1 MSEQLDK
8 NTNQTDERLTKESLQ
23 LQKALWIREE
33 VNKKRAQEDQL
44 LDQIFR
50 EQQLLQEMDDD
61 MDVNMEHVRE
71 GRKYREDIR
80 ERVEDRVYEIHD
92 LSVDKREGMREYKQA
107 YRRGYA
113 LAMFFLS
120 LALCVFAGYLH
131 GITSQICLVLLMFTG
146 TQAALLVHEKECFA
160 FWRVLCTFLGSI
172 IFPGMLVLFIG
183 YELHFDYYK
192 FALPYSLA
200 GAFVV
205 LAITTAAYF
214 LYDPYRAARR
224 RIRDAKSM
232 IKTVEKSAR
241 KQVKKN
247 QKMLA
252 KQDVKQQRLLK
263 KQEVKAQKQQQKQE
277 SREQKAQEK
286 QENRTQKLQQKEELL
301 LEQKEKAQSWF
312 KKLRQK
318 IKKPKQAEDDA
329 IVEEKEQAES
339 QQLEVQS
346 DANVEGSSTEPEKDT
361 VDNETETT
369 EAEADNSEEEKL
381 ETVEDTASEDNCK
394 ETES

>member
-1 MSEQLDK
+1 MSEQK

-23 LQKALWIREE
+23 LQKVLWIREE
-33 VNKKRAQEDQL
+33 VNKKRVQEDQL

-61 MDVNMEHVRE
+61 MDVNMEHAKE

-80 ERVEDRVYEIHD
+80 ERVEDRVYEMHD
-92 LSVDKREGMREYKQA
+92 LSADKREGMREYRQA

-183 YELHFDYYK
+183 YELHLDYYK

-224 RIRDAKSM
+224 RISDAKSM
-232 IKTVEKSAR
+232 IRTVEKSAR

-247 QKMLA
+247 QKILA

-263 KQEVKAQKQQQKQE
+263 KEEEKAQKLQQKQE
-277 SREQKAQEK
+277 
-286 QENRTQKLQQKEELL
+286 NRAQKLQQKEELL
-301 LEQKEKAQSWF
+301 LEQKEKAQGWF
-312 KKLRQK
+312 DKLRQK
-318 IKKPKQAEDDA
+318 VKKPKQAEDDA
-329 IVEEKEQAES
+329 VVKENEQAES
-339 QQLEVQS
+339 PQPEVQTEVN
-346 DANVEGSSTEPEKDT
+346 AEGSSTEPVKDAT
-361 VDNETETT
+361 DNEAKTT
-369 EAEADNSEEEKL
+369 EAEADNSEEEKS

>member
-23 LQKALWIREE
+23 LQKVLWIREE

-61 MDVNMEHVRE
+61 MDVNMEHAKE

-80 ERVEDRVYEIHD
+80 ERVEDRVYEMHD
-92 LSVDKREGMREYKQA
+92 LSADKREGMREYRQA

-224 RIRDAKSM
+224 RISDAKSM

-263 KQEVKAQKQQQKQE
+263 KQEV
-277 SREQKAQEK
+277 
-286 QENRTQKLQQKEELL
+286 
-301 LEQKEKAQSWF
+301 KAQSWF

-369 EAEADNSEEEKL
+369 EAEADNSEEEKS

>member
-23 LQKALWIREE
+23 LQKVLWIREE

-61 MDVNMEHVRE
+61 MDVNMEHAKE
-71 GRKYREDIR
+71 GRKYRADIR
-80 ERVEDRVYEIHD
+80 ERVEDRVYEMHD
-92 LSVDKREGMREYKQA
+92 LSADKREGMREYKQA

-183 YELHFDYYK
+183 YELHLDYYK

-200 GAFVV
+200 VAFVV

-224 RIRDAKSM
+224 RISDAKSM
-232 IKTVEKSAR
+232 IRTVEKSAR

-247 QKMLA
+247 QKILA

-263 KQEVKAQKQQQKQE
+263 KEEERAQKLQQKQE
-277 SREQKAQEK
+277 
-286 QENRTQKLQQKEELL
+286 NRAQKLKQKEELL
-301 LEQKEKAQSWF
+301 LEQKEKAQGWF
-312 KKLRQK
+312 DKLRQK
-318 IKKPKQAEDDA
+318 VKKPKQAEDDA

-339 QQLEVQS
+339 PQPEVQTEVN
-346 DANVEGSSTEPEKDT
+346 AEGSSTEPAKDAT
-361 VDNETETT
+361 DNEAKMT
-369 EAEADNSEEEKL
+369 EAEADNSEEEKS

>member
-1 MSEQLDK
+1 MSEQK
-8 NTNQTDERLTKESLQ
+8 NTNLTDERLTKESLQ
-23 LQKALWIREE
+23 LQKVLWIREE
-33 VNKKRAQEDQL
+33 VNKKRVQEDQL

-61 MDVNMEHVRE
+61 MDVNMEHAKE
-71 GRKYREDIR
+71 GRKYRADIR
-80 ERVEDRVYEIHD
+80 ERVEDRVYEMHD
-92 LSVDKREGMREYKQA
+92 LSADKREGMREYKQA

-183 YELHFDYYK
+183 YELHLDYYK

-224 RIRDAKSM
+224 RISDAKSM
-232 IKTVEKSAR
+232 IRTVEKSAR

-247 QKMLA
+247 QKILA

-263 KQEVKAQKQQQKQE
+263 KEEEKAQKLQQKQE
-277 SREQKAQEK
+277 
-286 QENRTQKLQQKEELL
+286 NRAQKLQQKEELL
-301 LEQKEKAQSWF
+301 LEQKEKAQGWF
-312 KKLRQK
+312 DKLRQK
-318 IKKPKQAEDDA
+318 VKKPKQAEDDA
-329 IVEEKEQAES
+329 VVKENEQAES
-339 QQLEVQS
+339 PQPEVQTEVN
-346 DANVEGSSTEPEKDT
+346 AEGSSTEPVKDAT
-361 VDNETETT
+361 DNEAKTT
-369 EAEADNSEEEKL
+369 EAEADNSEEEKS

>member
-23 LQKALWIREE
+23 LQKVLWIREE

-50 EQQLLQEMDDD
+50 EQQLLQKMDDD
-61 MDVNMEHVRE
+61 MDVNMEHAKE
-71 GRKYREDIR
+71 GRKYRADIR
-80 ERVEDRVYEIHD
+80 ERVEDRVYEMHD
-92 LSVDKREGMREYKQA
+92 LSADKREGMREYKQA

-183 YELHFDYYK
+183 YELHLDYYK

-224 RIRDAKSM
+224 RISDAKSM
-232 IKTVEKSAR
+232 IRTVEKSAR

-247 QKMLA
+247 QKILA

-263 KQEVKAQKQQQKQE
+263 KEEEKAQKLQQKQE
-277 SREQKAQEK
+277 
-286 QENRTQKLQQKEELL
+286 NRAQKLQQKEELL
-301 LEQKEKAQSWF
+301 LEQKEKAQGWF
-312 KKLRQK
+312 DKLRQK
-318 IKKPKQAEDDA
+318 VKKPKQAEDDA
-329 IVEEKEQAES
+329 VVKENEQAES
-339 QQLEVQS
+339 PQPEVQTEVN
-346 DANVEGSSTEPEKDT
+346 AEGSSTEPAKDAT
-361 VDNETETT
+361 YNEAKTT
-369 EAEADNSEEEKL
+369 EAEADNSEKEKS

>member
-23 LQKALWIREE
+23 LQKVLWIREE

-61 MDVNMEHVRE
+61 MDVNMEHAKE

-80 ERVEDRVYEIHD
+80 ERVEDRVYEMHD
-92 LSVDKREGMREYKQA
+92 LSEDKREGMREYRQA

-183 YELHFDYYK
+183 YELHLVYYK

-224 RIRDAKSM
+224 RISDAKSM
-232 IKTVEKSAR
+232 IRTVEKSAR

-247 QKMLA
+247 QKILA

-263 KQEVKAQKQQQKQE
+263 KEEEKAQKLQQKQE
-277 SREQKAQEK
+277 
-286 QENRTQKLQQKEELL
+286 NRAQKLQQKEELL
-301 LEQKEKAQSWF
+301 LEQKEKAQGWF
-312 KKLRQK
+312 DKLRQK
-318 IKKPKQAEDDA
+318 VKKPKQAEDDA
-329 IVEEKEQAES
+329 VVKENEQAES
-339 QQLEVQS
+339 PQPEVQTEVN
-346 DANVEGSSTEPEKDT
+346 AEGSSTEPVKDAT
-361 VDNETETT
+361 DNEAKTT
-369 EAEADNSEEEKL
+369 EAEADNSEEEKS

>member
-23 LQKALWIREE
+23 LQKVLWIREE

-61 MDVNMEHVRE
+61 MDVNMEHAKE
-71 GRKYREDIR
+71 GRKYRADIR
-80 ERVEDRVYEIHD
+80 ERVEDRVYEMHD
-92 LSVDKREGMREYKQA
+92 LSADKREGMREYKQA

-183 YELHFDYYK
+183 YELHLDYYK

-224 RIRDAKSM
+224 RISDAKSM
-232 IKTVEKSAR
+232 IRTVEKSAR

-247 QKMLA
+247 QKILA

-263 KQEVKAQKQQQKQE
+263 KEEEKAQKLQQKQE
-277 SREQKAQEK
+277 
-286 QENRTQKLQQKEELL
+286 NRAQKLQQKEELL
-301 LEQKEKAQSWF
+301 LEQKEKAQGWF
-312 KKLRQK
+312 DKLRQK
-318 IKKPKQAEDDA
+318 VKKPKQAEDDA

-339 QQLEVQS
+339 PQPEVQTEVN
-346 DANVEGSSTEPEKDT
+346 AEGSSTEPAKDAT
-361 VDNETETT
+361 DNEAKMT
-369 EAEADNSEEEKL
+369 EAEADNSEEEKS

>member
-23 LQKALWIREE
+23 LQKVLWIREE

-61 MDVNMEHVRE
+61 MDVNMEHAKE

-80 ERVEDRVYEIHD
+80 ERVEDRVYEMHD
-92 LSVDKREGMREYKQA
+92 LSADKREGMREYRQA

-183 YELHFDYYK
+183 YELHLDYYK

-224 RIRDAKSM
+224 RISDAKSM
-232 IKTVEKSAR
+232 IRTVEKSAR

-247 QKMLA
+247 QKILA

-263 KQEVKAQKQQQKQE
+263 KEEEKAQKLQQKQE
-277 SREQKAQEK
+277 
-286 QENRTQKLQQKEELL
+286 NRAQKLQQKEELL
-301 LEQKEKAQSWF
+301 LEQKEKAQGWF
-312 KKLRQK
+312 DKLRQK
-318 IKKPKQAEDDA
+318 VKKPKQAEDDA
-329 IVEEKEQAES
+329 VVKENEQAES
-339 QQLEVQS
+339 PQPEVQTEVN
-346 DANVEGSSTEPEKDT
+346 AEGSSTEPVKDAT
-361 VDNETETT
+361 DNEAKTT
-369 EAEADNSEEEKL
+369 EAEADNSEEEKS

>member
-23 LQKALWIREE
+23 LQKVLWIREE

-61 MDVNMEHVRE
+61 MDVNMEHAKE
-71 GRKYREDIR
+71 GRKYRADIR
-80 ERVEDRVYEIHD
+80 ERVEDRVYEMHD
-92 LSVDKREGMREYKQA
+92 LSADKREGMREYKQA

-146 TQAALLVHEKECFA
+146 TQAALFVHEKECFA

-183 YELHFDYYK
+183 YELHLDYYK

-200 GAFVV
+200 VAFVV

-224 RIRDAKSM
+224 RISDAKSM
-232 IKTVEKSAR
+232 IRTVEKSAR

-247 QKMLA
+247 QKILA

-263 KQEVKAQKQQQKQE
+263 KEEERAQKLQQKQE
-277 SREQKAQEK
+277 
-286 QENRTQKLQQKEELL
+286 NRAQKLKQKEELL
-301 LEQKEKAQSWF
+301 LEQKEKAQGWF
-312 KKLRQK
+312 DKLRQK
-318 IKKPKQAEDDA
+318 VKKPKQAEDDA

-339 QQLEVQS
+339 PQPEVQS

-369 EAEADNSEEEKL
+369 EAEADNSEEEKS

>member
-23 LQKALWIREE
+23 LQKVLWIREE

-61 MDVNMEHVRE
+61 MDVNMEHAKE
-71 GRKYREDIR
+71 GRKYRADIR
-80 ERVEDRVYEIHD
+80 ERVEDRVYEMHD
-92 LSVDKREGMREYKQA
+92 LSADKREGMREYKQA

-183 YELHFDYYK
+183 YELHLDYYK

-200 GAFVV
+200 VAFVV

-224 RIRDAKSM
+224 RISDAKSM
-232 IKTVEKSAR
+232 IRTVEKSAR

-247 QKMLA
+247 QKILA

-263 KQEVKAQKQQQKQE
+263 KEEERAQKLQQKQE
-277 SREQKAQEK
+277 
-286 QENRTQKLQQKEELL
+286 NRAQKLQQKEELL
-301 LEQKEKAQSWF
+301 LEQKEKAQGWF
-312 KKLRQK
+312 DKLRQK
-318 IKKPKQAEDDA
+318 VKKPKQAEDDA

-339 QQLEVQS
+339 PQPEVQTEVN
-346 DANVEGSSTEPEKDT
+346 AEGSSTEPAKDAT
-361 VDNETETT
+361 DNEAKMT
-369 EAEADNSEEEKL
+369 EAEADNSEEEKS

>member
-23 LQKALWIREE
+23 LQKVLWIREE

-61 MDVNMEHVRE
+61 MDVNMEHAKE

-80 ERVEDRVYEIHD
+80 DRVEDRVYEMHD
-92 LSVDKREGMREYKQA
+92 LSADKREGMREYRQA

-183 YELHFDYYK
+183 YELHLDYYK

-224 RIRDAKSM
+224 RISDAKSM
-232 IKTVEKSAR
+232 IRTVEKSAR

-247 QKMLA
+247 QKILA

-263 KQEVKAQKQQQKQE
+263 KEEEKAQKLQQKQE
-277 SREQKAQEK
+277 
-286 QENRTQKLQQKEELL
+286 NRAQKLQQKEELL
-301 LEQKEKAQSWF
+301 LEQKEKAQGWF
-312 KKLRQK
+312 DKLRQK
-318 IKKPKQAEDDA
+318 VKKPKQAEDDA
-329 IVEEKEQAES
+329 VVKENEQAES
-339 QQLEVQS
+339 PQPEVQTEVN
-346 DANVEGSSTEPEKDT
+346 AEGSSTEPVKDAT
-361 VDNETETT
+361 DNEAKTT
-369 EAEADNSEEEKL
+369 EAEADNSEEEKS

-394 ETES
+394 EPES

>member
-1 MSEQLDK
+1 
-8 NTNQTDERLTKESLQ
+8 
-23 LQKALWIREE
+23 
-33 VNKKRAQEDQL
+33 
-44 LDQIFR
+44 
-50 EQQLLQEMDDD
+50 
-61 MDVNMEHVRE
+61 
-71 GRKYREDIR
+71 
-80 ERVEDRVYEIHD
+80 
-92 LSVDKREGMREYKQA
+92 MREYKQA

-214 LYDPYRAARR
+214 LYDPYRVARR
-224 RIRDAKSM
+224 RISDAKSM
-232 IKTVEKSAR
+232 IRTVEKSAR

-247 QKMLA
+247 QKILV

-263 KQEVKAQKQQQKQE
+263 KQEKK
-277 SREQKAQEK
+277 
-286 QENRTQKLQQKEELL
+286 T
-301 LEQKEKAQSWF
+301 QSWF
-312 KKLRQK
+312 EKLRQK
-318 IKKPKQAEDDA
+318 IKKSKQAENP
-329 IVEEKEQAES
+329 QP
-339 QQLEVQS
+339 EVQS
-346 DANVEGSSTEPEKDT
+346 DANVESKSTEPAKDVT
-361 VDNETETT
+361 DN
-369 EAEADNSEEEKL
+369 EAEADNSEEAKS
-381 ETVEDTASEDNCK
+381 ETATSDEEINNSE
-394 ETES
+394 ETEL

>member
-80 ERVEDRVYEIHD
+80 ERVEDRVYEMHD
-92 LSVDKREGMREYKQA
+92 LSADKREGMREYRQA

-224 RIRDAKSM
+224 RISDAKSM

-263 KQEVKAQKQQQKQE
+263 KQEKK
-277 SREQKAQEK
+277 
-286 QENRTQKLQQKEELL
+286 TP
-301 LEQKEKAQSWF
+301 SWF
-312 KKLRQK
+312 EKLRQK
-318 IKKPKQAEDDA
+318 IKKLKQAENP
-329 IVEEKEQAES
+329 QP
-339 QQLEVQS
+339 EVQS
-346 DANVEGSSTEPEKDT
+346 DANVESKSTEPAKDVT
-361 VDNETETT
+361 DN
-369 EAEADNSEEEKL
+369 EAEADNSEEAKS
-381 ETVEDTASEDNCK
+381 ETATSDEEINNSE
-394 ETES
+394 ETEL

>member
-23 LQKALWIREE
+23 LQKVLWIREE

-61 MDVNMEHVRE
+61 MDVNMEHAKE
-71 GRKYREDIR
+71 GRKYRADIR
-80 ERVEDRVYEIHD
+80 ERVEDRVYEMHD
-92 LSVDKREGMREYKQA
+92 LSADKREGMREYKQA

-183 YELHFDYYK
+183 YELHLDYYK

-224 RIRDAKSM
+224 RISDAKSM
-232 IKTVEKSAR
+232 IRTVEKSAR

-247 QKMLA
+247 QKILA

-263 KQEVKAQKQQQKQE
+263 KEEEKAQKLQQKQE
-277 SREQKAQEK
+277 
-286 QENRTQKLQQKEELL
+286 NRAQKLQQKEELL
-301 LEQKEKAQSWF
+301 LEQKEKAQGWF
-312 KKLRQK
+312 DKLRQK
-318 IKKPKQAEDDA
+318 VKKPKQAEDDA
-329 IVEEKEQAES
+329 IVEENEQAES
-339 QQLEVQS
+339 PQPKVQTEVN
-346 DANVEGSSTEPEKDT
+346 AEGSSTEPE
-361 VDNETETT
+361 
-369 EAEADNSEEEKL
+369 AEADNSEDEKSETETSDEEINN
-381 ETVEDTASEDNCK
+381 SE

>member
-23 LQKALWIREE
+23 LQKVLWIREE

-61 MDVNMEHVRE
+61 MDVNMEHAKE
-71 GRKYREDIR
+71 GRKYRADIR
-80 ERVEDRVYEIHD
+80 ERVEDRVYEMHD
-92 LSVDKREGMREYKQA
+92 LSADKREGMREYKQA

-183 YELHFDYYK
+183 YELHLDYYK

-224 RIRDAKSM
+224 RISDAKSM
-232 IKTVEKSAR
+232 IRTVEKSAR

-247 QKMLA
+247 QKILA

-263 KQEVKAQKQQQKQE
+263 KEEEKAQKLQQKQE
-277 SREQKAQEK
+277 
-286 QENRTQKLQQKEELL
+286 NRAQKLQQKEELL
-301 LEQKEKAQSWF
+301 LEQKEKAQGWF
-312 KKLRQK
+312 DKLRQK
-318 IKKPKQAEDDA
+318 VKKPKQAEDDA
-329 IVEEKEQAES
+329 IVEEKEQVES
-339 QQLEVQS
+339 PQPEVQTEVN
-346 DANVEGSSTEPEKDT
+346 AEGSSTEPAKDAT
-361 VDNETETT
+361 DNEAKTT
-369 EAEADNSEEEKL
+369 EAEADNSEEEKS

>member
-23 LQKALWIREE
+23 LQKVLWIREE

-61 MDVNMEHVRE
+61 MDVNMEHAKE
-71 GRKYREDIR
+71 GRKYRADIR
-80 ERVEDRVYEIHD
+80 ERVEDRVYEMHD
-92 LSVDKREGMREYKQA
+92 LSADKREGMREYKQA

-183 YELHFDYYK
+183 YELHLDYYK

-224 RIRDAKSM
+224 RISDAKSM
-232 IKTVEKSAR
+232 IRTVEKSAR

-247 QKMLA
+247 QKILA

-263 KQEVKAQKQQQKQE
+263 KEEEKAQKLQQKQE
-277 SREQKAQEK
+277 
-286 QENRTQKLQQKEELL
+286 NRAQKLQQKEELL
-301 LEQKEKAQSWF
+301 LEQKEKAQGWF
-312 KKLRQK
+312 EKLRQK
-318 IKKPKQAEDDA
+318 VKKPKRAEDDA
-329 IVEEKEQAES
+329 IVEENEQAENP
-339 QQLEVQS
+339 QPEVQTEVN
-346 DANVEGSSTEPEKDT
+346 AEGSSTEPAKDAT
-361 VDNETETT
+361 GNEAETEPET
-369 EAEADNSEEEKL
+369 EVETIDAEADNSEEEES
-381 ETVEDTASEDNCK
+381 ETVEDTVSEDNCK
-394 ETES
+394 EPES

>member
-23 LQKALWIREE
+23 LQKVLWIREE

-61 MDVNMEHVRE
+61 MDVNMEHAKE

-80 ERVEDRVYEIHD
+80 ERVEDRVYEMHD
-92 LSVDKREGMREYKQA
+92 LSADKREGMREYRQA

-183 YELHFDYYK
+183 YELHLDYYK

-224 RIRDAKSM
+224 RISDAKSM
-232 IKTVEKSAR
+232 IRTVEKSAR

-247 QKMLA
+247 QKILA

-263 KQEVKAQKQQQKQE
+263 KEEEKAQKLQQKQE
-277 SREQKAQEK
+277 NCA
-286 QENRTQKLQQKEELL
+286 QKLQQKEELL
-301 LEQKEKAQSWF
+301 LEQKEKAQGWF
-312 KKLRQK
+312 DKLRQK
-318 IKKPKQAEDDA
+318 VKKPKQAEDDA
-329 IVEEKEQAES
+329 VVKENEQAES
-339 QQLEVQS
+339 PQPEVQTEVN
-346 DANVEGSSTEPEKDT
+346 AEGSSTEPVKDAT
-361 VDNETETT
+361 DNEAKTT
-369 EAEADNSEEEKL
+369 EAEADNSEEEKS

>member
-92 LSVDKREGMREYKQA
+92 LSADKREGMREYKQA

-183 YELHFDYYK
+183 YELHLDYYK

-224 RIRDAKSM
+224 RISDAKSM
-232 IKTVEKSAR
+232 IRTVEKSAR

-247 QKMLA
+247 QKILE

-263 KQEVKAQKQQQKQE
+263 KEEEKAQKLQQKQE
-277 SREQKAQEK
+277 NCA
-286 QENRTQKLQQKEELL
+286 QKLQQKEELL
-301 LEQKEKAQSWF
+301 LEQKEKAQGWF
-312 KKLRQK
+312 DKLRQK
-318 IKKPKQAEDDA
+318 VKKPKQAEDDA
-329 IVEEKEQAES
+329 VVKENEQAES
-339 QQLEVQS
+339 PQPEVQTEV
-346 DANVEGSSTEPEKDT
+346 NVEGSSTEPEKDT

-369 EAEADNSEEEKL
+369 EAEADNSEEEKS

>member
-23 LQKALWIREE
+23 LQKVLWIREE
-33 VNKKRAQEDQL
+33 VNTKRAQEDQL

-61 MDVNMEHVRE
+61 MDVNMEHAKE
-71 GRKYREDIR
+71 GRKYRADIR
-80 ERVEDRVYEIHD
+80 ERVEDRVYEMHD
-92 LSVDKREGMREYKQA
+92 LSADKREGMREYKQA

-131 GITSQICLVLLMFTG
+131 GITSKICLVLLMFTG

-183 YELHFDYYK
+183 YELHLDYYK

-224 RIRDAKSM
+224 RISDAKSM
-232 IKTVEKSAR
+232 IRTVEKSAR

-247 QKMLA
+247 QKILA

-263 KQEVKAQKQQQKQE
+263 KEEEKAQKLQQKQE
-277 SREQKAQEK
+277 NRAQKQ
-286 QENRTQKLQQKEELL
+286 QQKEELL
-301 LEQKEKAQSWF
+301 LEQKEKAQGWF
-312 KKLRQK
+312 DKLRQK
-318 IKKPKQAEDDA
+318 VKKPKQAEDDV

-339 QQLEVQS
+339 PQPKVQTEVN
-346 DANVEGSSTEPEKDT
+346 AEGSSTEPE
-361 VDNETETT
+361 
-369 EAEADNSEEEKL
+369 AEADNSEDEKSETETSDEEINN
-381 ETVEDTASEDNCK
+381 SE

>member
-1 MSEQLDK
+1 
-8 NTNQTDERLTKESLQ
+8 
-23 LQKALWIREE
+23 
-33 VNKKRAQEDQL
+33 
-44 LDQIFR
+44 
-50 EQQLLQEMDDD
+50 
-61 MDVNMEHVRE
+61 
-71 GRKYREDIR
+71 
-80 ERVEDRVYEIHD
+80 
-92 LSVDKREGMREYKQA
+92 MREYKQA

-131 GITSQICLVLLMFTG
+131 GSTSKICLVLLMFTG

-183 YELHFDYYK
+183 YELHLDYYK

-224 RIRDAKSM
+224 RISDAKSM
-232 IKTVEKSAR
+232 IRTVEKSAR

-247 QKMLA
+247 QKILA

-263 KQEVKAQKQQQKQE
+263 KEEEKAQKLQQKQE
-277 SREQKAQEK
+277 NRAQKQ
-286 QENRTQKLQQKEELL
+286 QQKEELL
-301 LEQKEKAQSWF
+301 LEQKEKAQGWF
-312 KKLRQK
+312 DKLRQK
-318 IKKPKQAEDDA
+318 VKKPKQAEDDV

-339 QQLEVQS
+339 PQPKVQTEVN
-346 DANVEGSSTEPEKDT
+346 AEGSSTEPE
-361 VDNETETT
+361 
-369 EAEADNSEEEKL
+369 AEADNSEDEKSETETSDEEINN
-381 ETVEDTASEDNCK
+381 SE

>member
-1 MSEQLDK
+1 MSEQK
-8 NTNQTDERLTKESLQ
+8 NTNLTDERLTKESLQ
-23 LQKALWIREE
+23 LQKVLWIREE
-33 VNKKRAQEDQL
+33 VNKKRVQEDQL

-61 MDVNMEHVRE
+61 MDVNMEHAKE
-71 GRKYREDIR
+71 GRKYRADIR
-80 ERVEDRVYEIHD
+80 ERVEDRVYEMHD
-92 LSVDKREGMREYKQA
+92 LSADKREGMREYKQA

-146 TQAALLVHEKECFA
+146 TQAALLVHEKECFV

-183 YELHFDYYK
+183 YELHLDYYK

-224 RIRDAKSM
+224 RISDAKSM
-232 IKTVEKSAR
+232 IRTVEKSAR

-247 QKMLA
+247 QKILA

-263 KQEVKAQKQQQKQE
+263 KEEEKAQKLQQKQE
-277 SREQKAQEK
+277 
-286 QENRTQKLQQKEELL
+286 NRAQKLQQKEELL
-301 LEQKEKAQSWF
+301 LEQKEKAQGWF
-312 KKLRQK
+312 DKLRQK
-318 IKKPKQAEDDA
+318 VKKPKQAEDDA
-329 IVEEKEQAES
+329 VVKENEQAES
-339 QQLEVQS
+339 PQPEVQTEVN
-346 DANVEGSSTEPEKDT
+346 AEGSSTEPVKDAT
-361 VDNETETT
+361 DNEAKTT
-369 EAEADNSEEEKL
+369 EAEADNSEEEKS

>member
-23 LQKALWIREE
+23 LQKVLWIREE

-61 MDVNMEHVRE
+61 MDVNMEHAKE
-71 GRKYREDIR
+71 GRKYRADIR
-80 ERVEDRVYEIHD
+80 ERVEDRVYEMHD
-92 LSVDKREGMREYKQA
+92 LSADKREGMREYKQA

-183 YELHFDYYK
+183 YELHLDYYK

-224 RIRDAKSM
+224 RISDAKSM
-232 IKTVEKSAR
+232 IRTVEKSAR

-247 QKMLA
+247 QKILA

-263 KQEVKAQKQQQKQE
+263 KEEEKAQKLQQKQE
-277 SREQKAQEK
+277 
-286 QENRTQKLQQKEELL
+286 NRAQKLQQKEELL
-301 LEQKEKAQSWF
+301 LEQKEKAQGWF
-312 KKLRQK
+312 DKLRQK
-318 IKKPKQAEDDA
+318 VKKPKQAEDDA
-329 IVEEKEQAES
+329 IVEENEQAES
-339 QQLEVQS
+339 PQPEVQTEVN
-346 DANVEGSSTEPEKDT
+346 AEGSSTELAKDAT
-361 VDNETETT
+361 DNEAKTT
-369 EAEADNSEEEKL
+369 EAEADNSEEEKS

>member
-1 MSEQLDK
+1 MSEQK
-8 NTNQTDERLTKESLQ
+8 NTNLTDERLTKESLQ
-23 LQKALWIREE
+23 LQKVLWIREE
-33 VNKKRAQEDQL
+33 VNKKRVQEDQL

-61 MDVNMEHVRE
+61 MDVNMEHAKE
-71 GRKYREDIR
+71 GRKYRADIR
-80 ERVEDRVYEIHD
+80 ERVEDRVYEMHD
-92 LSVDKREGMREYKQA
+92 LSADKREGMREYKQA

-146 TQAALLVHEKECFA
+146 TQAALLVHEKECFV

-183 YELHFDYYK
+183 YELHLDYYK

-224 RIRDAKSM
+224 RISDAKSM
-232 IKTVEKSAR
+232 IRTVEKSAR

-247 QKMLA
+247 QKILA

-263 KQEVKAQKQQQKQE
+263 KEEEKAQKLQQKQE
-277 SREQKAQEK
+277 
-286 QENRTQKLQQKEELL
+286 NRAQKLQQKEELL
-301 LEQKEKAQSWF
+301 LEQKEKAQGWF
-312 KKLRQK
+312 DKLRQK
-318 IKKPKQAEDDA
+318 VKKPKQAEDDA
-329 IVEEKEQAES
+329 IVEENEQAES
-339 QQLEVQS
+339 PQPEVQTEVN
-346 DANVEGSSTEPEKDT
+346 AEGSSTELVKDAT
-361 VDNETETT
+361 DNEAKTT
-369 EAEADNSEEEKL
+369 EAEADNSEEEKS

>member
-183 YELHFDYYK
+183 YELHLDYYK

-224 RIRDAKSM
+224 RISDAKSM
-232 IKTVEKSAR
+232 IRTVEKSAR

-247 QKMLA
+247 QKILA
-252 KQDVKQQRLLK
+252 KQGVKQQRLLK
-263 KQEVKAQKQQQKQE
+263 KEEERAQKLQQKQE
-277 SREQKAQEK
+277 
-286 QENRTQKLQQKEELL
+286 NRAQKLQQKEELL
-301 LEQKEKAQSWF
+301 LEQKEKAQGWF
-312 KKLRQK
+312 DKLRQK
-318 IKKPKQAEDDA
+318 VKKPKQAEDDA

-339 QQLEVQS
+339 PQPEVQTEVN
-346 DANVEGSSTEPEKDT
+346 AEGSSTEPEKDT

-369 EAEADNSEEEKL
+369 EAEADNSEEEKS

>member
-1 MSEQLDK
+1 MSEQK

-23 LQKALWIREE
+23 LQKVLWIREE
-33 VNKKRAQEDQL
+33 VNKKRVQEDQL

-61 MDVNMEHVRE
+61 MDVNMEHAKE
-71 GRKYREDIR
+71 GRKYRADIR
-80 ERVEDRVYEIHD
+80 ERVEDRVYEMHD
-92 LSVDKREGMREYKQA
+92 LSADKREGMREYKQA

-183 YELHFDYYK
+183 YELHLDYYK

-224 RIRDAKSM
+224 RISDAKSM
-232 IKTVEKSAR
+232 IRTVEKSAR

-247 QKMLA
+247 QKILA

-263 KQEVKAQKQQQKQE
+263 KEEEKAQKLQQKQE
-277 SREQKAQEK
+277 
-286 QENRTQKLQQKEELL
+286 NRAQKLQQKEELL
-301 LEQKEKAQSWF
+301 LEQKEKAQGWF
-312 KKLRQK
+312 DKLRQK
-318 IKKPKQAEDDA
+318 VKKPKQPKQAEDDA
-329 IVEEKEQAES
+329 IVKENEQAES
-339 QQLEVQS
+339 PQLEVQTEVN
-346 DANVEGSSTEPEKDT
+346 AEGSSTEPAKDAT
-361 VDNETETT
+361 DNEAKTT
-369 EAEADNSEEEKL
+369 EAEADNSEEEKS

>member
-8 NTNQTDERLTKESLQ
+8 NTNLTDERLTKESLQ
-23 LQKALWIREE
+23 LQKVLWIREE

-61 MDVNMEHVRE
+61 MDVNMEHAKE
-71 GRKYREDIR
+71 GRKYRADIR
-80 ERVEDRVYEIHD
+80 ERVEDRVYEMHD
-92 LSVDKREGMREYKQA
+92 LSADKREGMREYKQA

-183 YELHFDYYK
+183 YELHLDYYK

-224 RIRDAKSM
+224 RISDAKSM
-232 IKTVEKSAR
+232 IRTVEKSAR

-247 QKMLA
+247 QKILA

-263 KQEVKAQKQQQKQE
+263 KEEEKAQKLQQKQE
-277 SREQKAQEK
+277 
-286 QENRTQKLQQKEELL
+286 NRAQKLQQKEELL
-301 LEQKEKAQSWF
+301 LEQKEKAQGWF
-312 KKLRQK
+312 DKLRQK
-318 IKKPKQAEDDA
+318 VKKPKQAEDDA
-329 IVEEKEQAES
+329 VVKENEQAES
-339 QQLEVQS
+339 PQPEVQTEVN
-346 DANVEGSSTEPEKDT
+346 AEGSSTEPAKDAT
-361 VDNETETT
+361 DNEVKTT
-369 EAEADNSEEEKL
+369 EAEADNSEEAKS
-381 ETVEDTASEDNCK
+381 ETATSDEEINNSE
-394 ETES
+394 ETEL

>member
-8 NTNQTDERLTKESLQ
+8 NTNLTDERLTKESLQ
-23 LQKALWIREE
+23 LQKVLWIREE

-61 MDVNMEHVRE
+61 MDVNMEHAKE
-71 GRKYREDIR
+71 GRKYRADIR
-80 ERVEDRVYEIHD
+80 ERVEDRVYEMHD
-92 LSVDKREGMREYKQA
+92 LSADKREGMREYKQA

-183 YELHFDYYK
+183 YELHLDYYK

-200 GAFVV
+200 VAFVV

-224 RIRDAKSM
+224 RISDAKSM
-232 IKTVEKSAR
+232 IRTVEKSAR

-247 QKMLA
+247 QKILA

-263 KQEVKAQKQQQKQE
+263 KEEEKAQKLQQKQE
-277 SREQKAQEK
+277 
-286 QENRTQKLQQKEELL
+286 NRAQKLQQKEELL
-301 LEQKEKAQSWF
+301 LEQKEKAQGWF
-312 KKLRQK
+312 DKLRQK
-318 IKKPKQAEDDA
+318 VKKPKQAEDDA
-329 IVEEKEQAES
+329 VVEEKEQAES
-339 QQLEVQS
+339 PQPEVQTEVN
-346 DANVEGSSTEPEKDT
+346 AEGSSTEPAKDAT
-361 VDNETETT
+361 YNEAKTT
-369 EAEADNSEEEKL
+369 EAEADNSEEEKS

>member
-224 RIRDAKSM
+224 RISDAKSM

>member
-61 MDVNMEHVRE
+61 MDVNMEHVME

-183 YELHFDYYK
+183 YELHLDYYK

-224 RIRDAKSM
+224 RISDAKSM
-232 IKTVEKSAR
+232 IRTVEKSAR

-247 QKMLA
+247 QKILA

-263 KQEVKAQKQQQKQE
+263 KEEEKAQKLQQKQE
-277 SREQKAQEK
+277 
-286 QENRTQKLQQKEELL
+286 NRAQKLQQKEELL
-301 LEQKEKAQSWF
+301 LEQKEKAQGWF
-312 KKLRQK
+312 DKLRQK
-318 IKKPKQAEDDA
+318 VKKPKQAEDDA
-329 IVEEKEQAES
+329 VVKENEQAES
-339 QQLEVQS
+339 PQPEVQTEVN
-346 DANVEGSSTEPEKDT
+346 AEGSSTEPVKDAT
-361 VDNETETT
+361 DNEAKTT
-369 EAEADNSEEEKL
+369 EAEADNSEEEKS

>member
-23 LQKALWIREE
+23 LQKVLWIREE

-61 MDVNMEHVRE
+61 MDVNMEHAKE
-71 GRKYREDIR
+71 GRKYRADIR
-80 ERVEDRVYEIHD
+80 ERVEDRVYEMHD
-92 LSVDKREGMREYKQA
+92 LSADKREGMREYKQA

-183 YELHFDYYK
+183 YELHLDYYK

-224 RIRDAKSM
+224 RISDAKSM
-232 IKTVEKSAR
+232 IRTVEKSAR

-247 QKMLA
+247 QKILA

-263 KQEVKAQKQQQKQE
+263 KEEEKAQKLQQKQE
-277 SREQKAQEK
+277 
-286 QENRTQKLQQKEELL
+286 NRAQKLQQKEELL
-301 LEQKEKAQSWF
+301 LEQKEKAQGWF
-312 KKLRQK
+312 DKLRQK
-318 IKKPKQAEDDA
+318 VKKPKQPKQAEDDA
-329 IVEEKEQAES
+329 IVKENEQAES
-339 QQLEVQS
+339 PQLEVQTEVN
-346 DANVEGSSTEPEKDT
+346 AEGSSTEPAKDAT
-361 VDNETETT
+361 DNEAKTT
-369 EAEADNSEEEKL
+369 EAEADNSEEEKS

>member
-23 LQKALWIREE
+23 LQKVLWIREE

-61 MDVNMEHVRE
+61 MDVNMEHAKE

-80 ERVEDRVYEIHD
+80 ERVEDRVYEMHD
-92 LSVDKREGMREYKQA
+92 LSADKREGMREYKQA

-183 YELHFDYYK
+183 YELHLDYYK

-224 RIRDAKSM
+224 RISDAKSM

-286 QENRTQKLQQKEELL
+286 QENRAQKLQQKEELL
-301 LEQKEKAQSWF
+301 LEQKEKAQGWF
-312 KKLRQK
+312 DKLRQK
-318 IKKPKQAEDDA
+318 VKKPKQAEDDA
-329 IVEEKEQAES
+329 VVEENEQAES
-339 QQLEVQS
+339 PQPEVQTEVN
-346 DANVEGSSTEPEKDT
+346 AEGSSTEPAKDAT
-361 VDNETETT
+361 DNEAKTT
-369 EAEADNSEEEKL
+369 EAEADNSEEEKS

>member
-61 MDVNMEHVRE
+61 MDANMEHVRE

-92 LSVDKREGMREYKQA
+92 LSADKREGMREYKQA

-200 GAFVV
+200 GALV

-214 LYDPYRAARR
+214 LYDPYRVARR
-224 RIRDAKSM
+224 RISDAKSM
-232 IKTVEKSAR
+232 IRTVEKSAR

-247 QKMLA
+247 QKILE

-263 KQEVKAQKQQQKQE
+263 
-277 SREQKAQEK
+277 RQEK
-286 QENRTQKLQQKEELL
+286 KT
-301 LEQKEKAQSWF
+301 QSWF
-312 KKLRQK
+312 EKLRQK
-318 IKKPKQAEDDA
+318 IKKSKQAE
-329 IVEEKEQAES
+329 KPQP
-339 QQLEVQS
+339 EVQS
-346 DANVEGSSTEPEKDT
+346 DANVESKSTEPAKDVT
-361 VDNETETT
+361 DN
-369 EAEADNSEEEKL
+369 EAEADNSEEAKS
-381 ETVEDTASEDNCK
+381 ETAADEEINNSQ
-394 ETES
+394 ETEL

>member
-1 MSEQLDK
+1 M
-8 NTNQTDERLTKESLQ
+8 
-23 LQKALWIREE
+23 
-33 VNKKRAQEDQL
+33 
-44 LDQIFR
+44 
-50 EQQLLQEMDDD
+50 
-61 MDVNMEHVRE
+61 
-71 GRKYREDIR
+71 
-80 ERVEDRVYEIHD
+80 
-92 LSVDKREGMREYKQA
+92 
-107 YRRGYA
+107 
-113 LAMFFLS
+113 
-120 LALCVFAGYLH
+120 
-131 GITSQICLVLLMFTG
+131 
-146 TQAALLVHEKECFA
+146 VHEKECFA

-224 RIRDAKSM
+224 RISDAKSM

-263 KQEVKAQKQQQKQE
+263 KQEV
-277 SREQKAQEK
+277 
-286 QENRTQKLQQKEELL
+286 
-301 LEQKEKAQSWF
+301 KAQSWF

-369 EAEADNSEEEKL
+369 EAEADNSEEEKS
-381 ETVEDTASEDNCK
+381 ETVEDTASEDN
-394 ETES
+394 

>member
-23 LQKALWIREE
+23 LQKVLWIREE

-61 MDVNMEHVRE
+61 MDVNMEHAKE
-71 GRKYREDIR
+71 GRKYRADIR
-80 ERVEDRVYEIHD
+80 ERVEDRVYEMHD
-92 LSVDKREGMREYKQA
+92 LSADKREGMREYKQA

-183 YELHFDYYK
+183 YELHLDYYK

-224 RIRDAKSM
+224 RISDAKSM

-286 QENRTQKLQQKEELL
+286 QENRAQKLQQKEELL
-301 LEQKEKAQSWF
+301 LEQKEKAQGWF
-312 KKLRQK
+312 DKLRQK
-318 IKKPKQAEDDA
+318 VKKPKQAEDDA
-329 IVEEKEQAES
+329 VVEENEQAES
-339 QQLEVQS
+339 PQPEVQTEVN
-346 DANVEGSSTEPEKDT
+346 AEGSSTEPAKDAT
-361 VDNETETT
+361 DNEAKTT
-369 EAEADNSEEEKL
+369 EAEADNSEEEKS

>member
-23 LQKALWIREE
+23 LQKVLWIREE

-61 MDVNMEHVRE
+61 MDVNMEHAKE

-80 ERVEDRVYEIHD
+80 ERVEDRVYEMHD
-92 LSVDKREGMREYKQA
+92 LSADKREGMREYRQA

-131 GITSQICLVLLMFTG
+131 GITSQICLVLLLFTG

-183 YELHFDYYK
+183 YELHLDYYK

-224 RIRDAKSM
+224 RISDAKSM
-232 IKTVEKSAR
+232 IRTVEKSAR

-247 QKMLA
+247 QKILA

-263 KQEVKAQKQQQKQE
+263 KEEEKAQKLQQKQE
-277 SREQKAQEK
+277 
-286 QENRTQKLQQKEELL
+286 NRAQKLQQKEELL
-301 LEQKEKAQSWF
+301 LEQKEKAQGWF
-312 KKLRQK
+312 DKLRQK
-318 IKKPKQAEDDA
+318 VKKPKQAEDDA
-329 IVEEKEQAES
+329 VVKENEQAES
-339 QQLEVQS
+339 PQPEVQTEVN
-346 DANVEGSSTEPEKDT
+346 AEGSSTEPVKDAT
-361 VDNETETT
+361 DNEAKTT
-369 EAEADNSEEEKL
+369 EAEADNSEEEKS

-394 ETES
+394 EPES

>member
-23 LQKALWIREE
+23 LQKVLWIREE

-61 MDVNMEHVRE
+61 MDVNMEHAKE
-71 GRKYREDIR
+71 GRKYRADIR
-80 ERVEDRVYEIHD
+80 ERVEDRVYEMHD
-92 LSVDKREGMREYKQA
+92 LSADKREGMREYKQA

-183 YELHFDYYK
+183 YELHLDYYK

-224 RIRDAKSM
+224 RISDAKSM
-232 IKTVEKSAR
+232 IRTVEKSAR

-247 QKMLA
+247 QKILA

-263 KQEVKAQKQQQKQE
+263 KEEEKAQKLQQKQE
-277 SREQKAQEK
+277 NCA
-286 QENRTQKLQQKEELL
+286 QKLQQKEELL
-301 LEQKEKAQSWF
+301 LEQKEKAQGWF
-312 KKLRQK
+312 DKLRQK
-318 IKKPKQAEDDA
+318 VKKPKQAEDDA
-329 IVEEKEQAES
+329 VVKENEQAES
-339 QQLEVQS
+339 PQPEVQTEVN
-346 DANVEGSSTEPEKDT
+346 AEGSSTEPAKDAT
-361 VDNETETT
+361 DNEAKTT
-369 EAEADNSEEEKL
+369 EAEADNSEEAKS
-381 ETVEDTASEDNCK
+381 ETATSDEEINNSE
-394 ETES
+394 ETEL

>member
-8 NTNQTDERLTKESLQ
+8 NTNLTDERLTKESLQ
-23 LQKALWIREE
+23 LQKVLWIREE

-61 MDVNMEHVRE
+61 MDVNMEHAKE
-71 GRKYREDIR
+71 GRKYRADIR
-80 ERVEDRVYEIHD
+80 ERVEDRVYEMHD
-92 LSVDKREGMREYKQA
+92 LSADKREGMREYKQA

-183 YELHFDYYK
+183 YELHLDYYK

-224 RIRDAKSM
+224 RISDAKSM
-232 IKTVEKSAR
+232 IRTVEKSAR

-247 QKMLA
+247 QKILA

-263 KQEVKAQKQQQKQE
+263 KEEEKAQKLQQKQE
-277 SREQKAQEK
+277 
-286 QENRTQKLQQKEELL
+286 NRAQKLQQKEELL
-301 LEQKEKAQSWF
+301 LEQKEKAQGWF
-312 KKLRQK
+312 DKLRQK
-318 IKKPKQAEDDA
+318 VKKPKQAEDDA
-329 IVEEKEQAES
+329 VVKENEQAES
-339 QQLEVQS
+339 PQPEVQTEVN
-346 DANVEGSSTEPEKDT
+346 AEGSSTEPVKDAT
-361 VDNETETT
+361 DNEAKTT
-369 EAEADNSEEEKL
+369 EAEADNSEEEKS